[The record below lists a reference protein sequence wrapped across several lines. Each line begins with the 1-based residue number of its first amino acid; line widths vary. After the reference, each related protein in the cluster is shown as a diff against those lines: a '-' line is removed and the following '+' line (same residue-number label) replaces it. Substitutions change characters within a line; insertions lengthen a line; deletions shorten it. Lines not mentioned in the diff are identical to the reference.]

1 MNNHVYTCRNTFHVH
16 VHVYMALYYMYM
28 YAMQGMAGMTDT
40 QFDGKM
46 KQLETERQQRIQ
58 V

>member
-1 MNNHVYTCRNTFHVH
+1 
-16 VHVYMALYYMYM
+16 MYM

-58 V
+58 VHEENCTVSAKKVYNIILYRIVI

>member
-1 MNNHVYTCRNTFHVH
+1 
-16 VHVYMALYYMYM
+16 MYM

-40 QFDGKM
+40 QFDGKI

-58 V
+58 VHEENCTVSAKKVYILYRIVIPHG